1 MIVCGC
7 FNKTLFTK
15 TGGVGGRFG
24 LWIRVCQ
31 PLLHNN
37 CKFLEGRVSPT
48 HPFNHPSIPHPT
60 THPSI
65 LLSTHPSIHPSI
77 LPPIHPLVMHLST
90 HPSIHP
96 THLSICHSSNKTLLT
111 TYCAPGIAPSVRLQR
126 EEAVSCFRDM
136 SDMRRHVIILV
147 QHGV

>member
-1 MIVCGC
+1 MTVCGC

-65 LLSTHPSIHPSI
+65 RPSTHPSSVYPPTHPSIHLSSHPSI
-77 LPPIHPLVMHLST
+77 LLSCICPPIRQST
-90 HPSIHP
+90 HPSV
-96 THLSICHSSNKTLLT
+96 HLSFSKQNITDHLLCSRHCT
-111 TYCAPGIAPSVRLQR
+111 KC
-126 EEAVSCFRDM
+126 EATERSSCF
-136 SDMRRHVIILV
+136 LL
-147 QHGV
+147 

>member
-1 MIVCGC
+1 MTVCGC

-48 HPFNHPSIPHPT
+48 HPFNHPSIPHPST
-60 THPSI
+60 HPSSVYPPTHPSIHLSSHPSI
-65 LLSTHPSIHPSI
+65 LLSCICP
-77 LPPIHPLVMHLST
+77 
-90 HPSIHP
+90 P
-96 THLSICHSSNKTLLT
+96 THLSIYHSSNKTLLT

-126 EEAVSCFRDM
+126 EAAVSCFRDI
-136 SDMRRHVIILV
+136 SDMRRHIIILV